1 MSTVLQWAATGI
13 LLLLAMQA
21 NGEQP
26 LSVCDVRGRETEFS
40 GKTIQISGAV
50 RRTDHAAVLFE
61 PSCDKMLLFYYPS
74 ELRPP
79 ANVELI
85 ENEVFRAFS
94 LAFNLIDF
102 GFRELRFQL
111 NATFEGRFIA
121 PERLTDVDKTSDTRP
136 KFVVIRVTSFRFGD
150 EPAPNPT
157 PRQ

>member
-1 MSTVLQWAATGI
+1 MSSILRWAPTGI

-21 NGEQP
+21 NGEQA

-40 GKTIQISGAV
+40 GKMIQISGPV
-50 RRTDHAAVLFE
+50 RRTDHAAALFE

-94 LAFNLIDF
+94 LAFNLMDF

-111 NATFEGRFIA
+111 NATLEGRFIA
-121 PERLTDVDKTSDTRP
+121 PERLTHLDKTSDTLP
-136 KFVVIRVTSFRFGD
+136 KFVVIRVTSFRFSD
-150 EPAPNPT
+150 EPT
-157 PRQ
+157 PRPTPRL